1 MGGCASKPKDSHVEP
16 LDENPTSPKQIPKNV
31 DGDLSVEVTNPPAT
45 LLSFWLVSFVSIYL
59 QSFELVLVSIYLF
72 NIFFT
77 RGWNLQ
83 NRINSVE
90 KQNVE
95 NEHEEEKQKVE
106 NEHKEEPLPVSS
118 PMPDAAAPAEDST
131 AKEQSTVIVPV
142 SDITGSN
149 SDAPQDLKKDSDDPQ
164 KVSEIIHYEEK
175 TGVVNETADQP
186 KKDIDQAQDS
196 QTTETA
202 TKGTEIEPEMQKL
215 HVQGEG
221 PSPNSEALKDSP
233 TSVTSA

>member
-31 DGDLSVEVTNPPAT
+31 DGDLSVE
-45 LLSFWLVSFVSIYL
+45 
-59 QSFELVLVSIYLF
+59 
-72 NIFFT
+72 
-77 RGWNLQ
+77 

-149 SDAPQDLKKDSDDPQ
+149 SDAPQDLEKDSDDPQ